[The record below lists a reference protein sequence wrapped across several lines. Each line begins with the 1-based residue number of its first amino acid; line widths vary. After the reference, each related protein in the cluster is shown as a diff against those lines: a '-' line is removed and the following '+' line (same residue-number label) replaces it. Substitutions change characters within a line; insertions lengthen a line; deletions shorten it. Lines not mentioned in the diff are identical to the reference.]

1 VADLALI
8 TDYPSLKA
16 AIAKWLTREND
27 VEFLSVLPVLIQ
39 QAEQKIKR
47 RVRRKTIRAQST
59 ITQESF
65 SFPADCA
72 ELRSIHLL
80 TSSQR
85 QDLPIEI
92 VTSEVRA
99 ERRARSAPT
108 GRPRWASVEGTQ
120 IVFAPAPD
128 STYKVE
134 LKYYEKLVPL
144 SATNLT
150 NSILTEA
157 SDIYLYGALLEA
169 TPFLEHDERIP
180 VWKAAFD
187 GAIAELDDQRER
199 EEFQASIRPARL
211 PVRFG

>member
-1 VADLALI
+1 
-8 TDYPSLKA
+8 
-16 AIAKWLTREND
+16 
-27 VEFLSVLPVLIQ
+27 
-39 QAEQKIKR
+39 
-47 RVRRKTIRAQST
+47 
-59 ITQESF
+59 
-65 SFPADCA
+65 
-72 ELRSIHLL
+72 
-80 TSSQR
+80 
-85 QDLPIEI
+85 
-92 VTSEVRA
+92 
-99 ERRARSAPT
+99 
-108 GRPRWASVEGTQ
+108 
-120 IVFAPAPD
+120 
-128 STYKVE
+128 
-134 LKYYEKLVPL
+134 VPL